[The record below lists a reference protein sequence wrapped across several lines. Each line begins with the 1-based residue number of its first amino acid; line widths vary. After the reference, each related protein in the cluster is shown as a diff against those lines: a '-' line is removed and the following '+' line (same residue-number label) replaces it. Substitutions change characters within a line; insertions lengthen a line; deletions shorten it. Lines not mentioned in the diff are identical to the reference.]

1 MRKIIFL
8 IVLIF
13 VINMPLQIFAQNVFV
28 WDRDDNELIVNP
40 DDPWT
45 QVGLE
50 YAIVKALDLNGI
62 IPTVDTVLPANLFD
76 YDILFAT
83 VGIWCGD

>member
-1 MRKIIFL
+1 MKSLIFV

-13 VINMPLQIFAQNVFV
+13 ASNIPMQIFAQNVFV
-28 WDRDDNELIVNP
+28 WDRDNDELIINP

-45 QVGLE
+45 EVGVE
-50 YAIVKALDLNGI
+50 YAIVKALDDNRI
-62 IPTVDTVLPANLFD
+62 TPTVDTVLPANLSD

-83 VGIWCGD
+83 IGIWCGD